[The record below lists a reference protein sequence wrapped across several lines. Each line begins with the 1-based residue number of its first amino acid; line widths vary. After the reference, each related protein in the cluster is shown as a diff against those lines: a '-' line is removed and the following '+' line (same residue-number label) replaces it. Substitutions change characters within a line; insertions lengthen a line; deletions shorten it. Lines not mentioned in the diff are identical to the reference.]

1 MNDEIIALIQEIG
14 NGKRSQIDAR
24 DKEGSEM
31 LKGLEGKS
39 LQQLNEALD
48 SLGDVDAYLEE
59 IAALMEFSDGSTA
72 EEIEMQKK
80 FAEFAKLM
88 SDFVPDMLTAFA
100 VLTDKLE
107 LEEEYSGITDRIL
120 EILAERENIP
130 DGIDKNTIKKFL
142 AEGGDIKDIIS
153 QAKTTIA
160 ESTTEPKSD
169 ALPEPETDDII
180 VQKSSR
186 LIPEAK

>member
-14 NGKRSQIDAR
+14 NGKRSQIDAH

-169 ALPEPETDDII
+169 TLPEPETDDII